1 MRDLTGRVAW
11 ITGAGTG
18 IGEAAAVAL
27 AQLGMKV
34 VLSGRRADALAQVA
48 ERISAVEAAAA
59 EAAAAEV
66 AAAEVAV
73 LDVADKHAVAAVAE
87 GILSRHGRI
96 DVLVSSAGL
105 NVRNRNWHNVTLED
119 WDQVIRVDLDGAFYC
134 AKAVLPAMIAQK
146 DGLIINISSWAGKHV
161 SVVTGPAYTA
171 AKHAMNAMNESINM
185 EAGIHGVRACAVC
198 PGEVSTPILDKRPVP
213 VTAAERA
220 QMVQAEDCG
229 EIIAFLARLPA
240 HVCINELTVSP
251 TWNRGYVAQARA
263 LQSQ

>member
-1 MRDLTGRVAW
+1 MRDLGDRVAW
-11 ITGAGTG
+11 VTGAGTG

-27 AQLGMKV
+27 AREGMKV
-34 VLSGRRADALAQVA
+34 VLSGRRADLLAAVA
-48 ERISAVEAAAA
+48 SRIGP
-59 EAAAAEV
+59 
-66 AAAEVAV
+66 AAEVAV
-73 LDVADKHAVAAVAE
+73 LDVADKSAVAAAA
-87 GILSRHGRI
+87 GSILERHGRI

-105 NVRNRNWHNVTLED
+105 NVRDRNWHNVTPDD

-134 AKAVLPAMIAQK
+134 AKAVLPAMIEQR
-146 DGLIINISSWAGKHV
+146 DGLIVNISSWAGKHV

-198 PGEVSTPILDKRPVP
+198 PGEVSTAILDKRPVP
-213 VTAAERA
+213 VSAEDRA
-220 QMVQAEDCG
+220 RMVQPEDCG

-263 LQSQ
+263 LGAR